1 MKTDQYCD
9 VEMQDEDFYNINDT
23 LLSESNVEG
32 FQLFYSKNNIKTIN
46 PGKLK
51 WHAVRYCFKDNII
64 SYKQHLISEV
74 RALST
79 KYKWEECDMVKPP
92 ALIVNN
98 VIFFINQCNNDNVF
112 KSISAFLR
120 PNGTVL
126 IQFYVNSITACVN
139 IGSDAFSY
147 AIVNDNSDND
157 KCNEAGIKNADAIHQ
172 FYDLL
177 K

>member
-1 MKTDQYCD
+1 MRTDQYCD
-9 VEMQDEDFYNINDT
+9 VELADEELYNINDT
-23 LLSESNVEG
+23 LLRESNVDG
-32 FQLFYSKNNIKTIN
+32 IQLFYSKNNIKPIN
-46 PGKLK
+46 LSKSK
-51 WHAVRYCFKDNII
+51 WHVAKYYFNDNII

-79 KYKWEECDMVKPP
+79 KYKWKECDMVKPP
-92 ALIVNN
+92 ALIINN
-98 VIFFINQCNNDNVF
+98 VISFINQCNNDNVF
-112 KSISAFLR
+112 KSVSAFLR

-139 IGSDAFSY
+139 IGRNAFSY